1 MNAMQRYAENL
12 RAILERAF
20 TEQKDVMEEIARRM
34 CACVTGGH
42 MVYLFGTGH
51 AHILAEEMF
60 YRAGGLAA
68 VRPILDDRLMLHV
81 SASGSTQAEREP
93 GCAARLLAET
103 DMGAG
108 DMLIV
113 CSNSGRNA
121 APVELA
127 LLAREKG
134 VCVVAL
140 TNLAHSR
147 SCAPR
152 NPEGLRLFEAA
163 EFVLDNCG
171 AIGDA
176 SVDAGL
182 PYRVGA
188 TSTAVGA
195 ALLEAI
201 ECRCVEL
208 AVEQGLPIDVF
219 SSSNVDAGDEIN
231 EKIIARYQSRIP
243 ML

>member
-1 MNAMQRYAENL
+1 MNAAQRYADSL
-12 RAILERAF
+12 RDIMDRAF
-20 TEQKDVMEEIARRM
+20 GEQREVMEEIARRM

-42 MVYLFGTGH
+42 FVYLFGTGH
-51 AHILAEEMF
+51 AHILAEELF

-68 VRPILDDRLMLHV
+68 VKPLLDDRLMLHV
-81 SASGSTQAEREP
+81 SASGSTTAEREP
-93 GCAARLLAET
+93 GCAARILAGT
-103 DMGAG
+103 DMGEG

-127 LLAREKG
+127 LLARERG

-152 NPEGLRLFEAA
+152 NPENLRLYEAA
-163 EFVLDNCG
+163 DLVLDNCG

-176 SVDAGL
+176 SVDVGL

-188 TSTAVGA
+188 TSTAVGS
-195 ALLEAI
+195 ALLEAVV
-201 ECRCVEL
+201 CRCVEL
-208 AVEQGLPIDVF
+208 AREQDLPVDVF
-219 SSSNVDAGDEIN
+219 CSSNVEGGDEIN
-231 EKIIARYQSRIP
+231 EAILEKYRPQVP

>member
-1 MNAMQRYAENL
+1 MNAIDRFADNL
-12 RAILERAF
+12 QAVTARAF
-20 TEQKDVMEEIARRM
+20 AQQRDIMEEIARRM
-34 CACVTGGH
+34 CECVTGGH
-42 MVYLFGTGH
+42 LVYLFGTGH

-68 VRPILDDRLMLHV
+68 VRPILDEKLMLHK
-81 SASGSTQAEREP
+81 SASGSTLAEREP
-93 GCAARLLAET
+93 GCAARLMAGT
-103 DMGAG
+103 DMGKG

-127 LLAREKG
+127 LLARERG
-134 VCVVAL
+134 VCVIAL
-140 TNLAHSR
+140 TNIAHSR

-152 NPEGLRLFEAA
+152 NPENLRLYEAA
-163 EFVLDNCG
+163 DLVLDNCG

-176 SVDAGL
+176 SVDVGL
-182 PYRVGA
+182 PYLAGA

-195 ALLEAI
+195 ALLQAI

-208 AVEQGLPIDVF
+208 AVEKGLEIDVF
-219 SSSNVDAGDEIN
+219 SSSNVDNGDEIN
-231 EKIIARYQSRIP
+231 EKIIKKYRQRIP

>member
-1 MNAMQRYAENL
+1 MNAMERYASNL
-12 RAILERAF
+12 QEITERAF
-20 TEQKDVMEEIARRM
+20 AQQKDAMEEIARRM
-34 CACVTGGH
+34 CKAVTGGH

-68 VRPILDDRLMLHV
+68 VSPILDEKLMLHV

-93 GCAARLLAET
+93 GCAARLLEKT
-103 DMGAG
+103 TMGEG
-108 DMLIV
+108 DVLII

-134 VCVVAL
+134 VYVVAL

-163 EFVLDNCG
+163 DIVLDNCG

-176 SVDAGL
+176 SVDVGL

-208 AVEQGLPIDVF
+208 ALEQNLPIDVF
-219 SSSNVDAGDEIN
+219 SSSNVEGGDEIN
-231 EKIIARYQSRIP
+231 ERIIERYHERIP